1 MLYQLAAIIPESYVL
16 DYSIRDIN
24 NHDTIK
30 EICSRAPEFILCS
43 IGFETYDEDLAFLKQ
58 LKEEWIGKIIV
69 FGHYATM
76 NPSIIN
82 ENDIFDVVIK
92 GEPEPV
98 ITDVLKNIDNSEELK
113 KIRGVCLKKYINPK
127 KSELDDLNS
136 LPIPKRDLSKM
147 DDYQNPFA
155 LKTPFTT
162 AAVTRGCPHRC
173 VFCTVPVLYNK
184 KLRKRSVEN
193 VIKEFQLLK
202 QQGFKELF
210 FRDENLCFDKKY
222 LIYLCRKM
230 INSDF
235 NFSWMCYSR
244 VDCADEELLKW
255 MKKAGCYLIKFGI
268 ESGNQKILDNLK
280 KDISLEDAKKII
292 LLCRKLGIET
302 VAHFI
307 IGNPGDTK
315 ETIND
320 TIEFAITLDPDY
332 ASFDKIIVYPG
343 TELHRTKFTP
353 LSSNL
358 LKHYHTI
365 AFKTFY
371 MRIGKI
377 FQQLSKVK
385 SFTRLKTLTFATITL
400 WSGIIKKK
408 RDFNAEE
415 TKLQD

>member
-1 MLYQLAAIIPESYVL
+1 
-16 DYSIRDIN
+16 
-24 NHDTIK
+24 
-30 EICSRAPEFILCS
+30 
-43 IGFETYDEDLAFLKQ
+43 
-58 LKEEWIGKIIV
+58 
-69 FGHYATM
+69 
-76 NPSIIN
+76 
-82 ENDIFDVVIK
+82 
-92 GEPEPV
+92 
-98 ITDVLKNIDNSEELK
+98 
-113 KIRGVCLKKYINPK
+113 
-127 KSELDDLNS
+127 
-136 LPIPKRDLSKM
+136 
-147 DDYQNPFA
+147 
-155 LKTPFTT
+155 
-162 AAVTRGCPHRC
+162 
-173 VFCTVPVLYNK
+173 
-184 KLRKRSVEN
+184 
-193 VIKEFQLLK
+193 
-202 QQGFKELF
+202 
-210 FRDENLCFDKKY
+210 
-222 LIYLCRKM
+222 M

-235 NFSWMCYSR
+235 NFSWMCNSR

-358 LKHYHTI
+358 LKHYHTM
-365 AFKTFY
+365 AFKRFY